1 LRAVFLVFTGC
12 RGMTVSTNS
21 PGGTVFEDQYVE
33 LLPARTTMQ
42 TFTGG
47 AGGAGGAG
55 GDATALSLALN
66 HPAITQTS
74 TAAAVMGDSGDSAT
88 ATSVPVALTGG
99 ATSDVASAVAGAGG
113 AGGAGGGGAGDVGW

>member
-55 GDATALSLALN
+55 GGATALSLALN
-66 HPAITQTS
+66 APIVIQTS
-74 TAAAVMGDSGDSAT
+74 MPTAVAVMGHSAT